1 MTAEVTV
8 SRRSGVNRA
17 VELQMFA
24 DAARGKVDDL
34 ADGRDGEYRGADGR
48 DVHPGPPQGVSETM
62 EFVIDVLQELFGKDR
77 EEATRIMLKI
87 HLDGRG
93 ICGVYSRD
101 VANTK
106 VEQVLMAAQHAG
118 HPLQAVSEPV
128 E

>member
-1 MTAEVTV
+1 MATRTPPYTPKKPE
-8 SRRSGVNRA
+8 
-17 VELQMFA
+17 FF
-24 DAARGKVDDL
+24 
-34 ADGRDGEYRGADGR
+34 
-48 DVHPGPPQGVSETM
+48 PPQEEGSDSVVLERQTLQVQPPPMFQVVLLNDDFTPM

-101 VANTK
+101 IANTK